1 MASPEFTN
9 PRLVYTPEALAA
21 CEKALRTIL
30 TNIGP
35 WGTRLFLIGGMT
47 PRYLVGTVPQ
57 EMREHIGSTDLDIV
71 VGVTLATEEAEAYRT
86 LQLNLRASQFAPAR
100 NPDTGQEETFRW
112 ERNVDG
118 VRVLLEFFCP
128 VGGGQPGQLLRN
140 PGENIGSRI
149 SAVRTR
155 GAELAGLD
163 HFEVTLHGELL
174 DHGGIQEAVIARV
187 GNLLP
192 FVVLKAFAIDER
204 NKSKDSYDLVWTL
217 NAYKE
222 GPRSCVERIA
232 ESPVINHPD
241 VPVVINHLRT
251 HFQTP
256 EHRGP
261 SQYAIFEL
269 TTIDED
275 QRARLRR
282 FAHGTLAEF
291 LGHWHEMNLPE

>member
-1 MASPEFTN
+1 MASPESTN

-47 PRYLVGTVPQ
+47 PRYLVGTVPR
-57 EMREHIGSTDLDIV
+57 EMKEHIGSTDLDIV
-71 VGVTLATEEAEAYRT
+71 VGVTLATEETEAYRT
-86 LQLNLRASQFAPAR
+86 LQQNLRAAQFSPAR
-100 NPDTGQEETFRW
+100 SPETGQEETFRW
-112 ERNVDG
+112 ERTVDG

-128 VGGGQPGQLLRN
+128 VGTGQAGQLLRN
-140 PGENIGSRI
+140 PGQSVGSRI

-155 GAELAGLD
+155 GAELAGMD
-163 HFEVTLHGELL
+163 YFEVTLRGELL
-174 DHGGIQEAVIARV
+174 DQGGIQERVIARV
-187 GNLLP
+187 SNLLP
-192 FVVLKAFAIDER
+192 FIVLKAFAIDER
-204 NKSKDSYDLVWTL
+204 NKSKDSYDLVWIL

-222 GPRSCVERIA
+222 GPSSCVEAIA
-232 ESPVINHPD
+232 LSPVINHPD
-241 VPVVINHLRT
+241 VPVAINHLRS

-261 SQYAIFEL
+261 SQYAIFEM
-269 TTIDED
+269 TTTDED
-275 QRARLRR
+275 ERARLRR

-291 LGHWHEMNLPE
+291 LRSWDERNLPT

>member
-1 MASPEFTN
+1 MASPESTN
-9 PRLVYTPEALAA
+9 PRLLYTPQALAA

-71 VGVTLATEEAEAYRT
+71 VGVSLATEEAEAYRT
-86 LQLNLRASQFAPAR
+86 LQQNLRAAQFAPAR
-100 NPDTGQEETFRW
+100 NSDTGQEETFRW

-128 VGGGQPGQLLRN
+128 VGAGQPGQLLRN

-174 DHGGIQEAVIARV
+174 DHGGIQEAVTARV

-204 NKSKDSYDLVWTL
+204 NKSKDSYDLVWTM
-217 NAYKE
+217 NAYEE

-232 ESPVINHPD
+232 ASPVINHPD
-241 VPVVINHLRT
+241 VPIAINHLRT
-251 HFQTP
+251 HFRTD

-261 SQYAIFEL
+261 SQYAIFEM
-269 TTIDED
+269 TTTDED
-275 QRARLRR
+275 ERARLRR
-282 FAHGTLAEF
+282 FAHGTVAEF
-291 LGHWHEMNLPE
+291 LGHWQEMKLPE

>member
-1 MASPEFTN
+1 MACPEFTN

-128 VGGGQPGQLLRN
+128 
-140 PGENIGSRI
+140 
-149 SAVRTR
+149 
-155 GAELAGLD
+155 
-163 HFEVTLHGELL
+163 
-174 DHGGIQEAVIARV
+174 
-187 GNLLP
+187 
-192 FVVLKAFAIDER
+192 
-204 NKSKDSYDLVWTL
+204 
-217 NAYKE
+217 
-222 GPRSCVERIA
+222 
-232 ESPVINHPD
+232 
-241 VPVVINHLRT
+241 
-251 HFQTP
+251 
-256 EHRGP
+256 
-261 SQYAIFEL
+261 
-269 TTIDED
+269 
-275 QRARLRR
+275 
-282 FAHGTLAEF
+282 
-291 LGHWHEMNLPE
+291 

>member
-47 PRYLVGTVPQ
+47 PRYLVGTVPR

-71 VGVTLATEEAEAYRT
+71 VGVSLVTEEAEAYRT
-86 LQLNLRASQFAPAR
+86 LQQNLRASQFAPAR
-100 NPDTGQEETFRW
+100 NPETGQEETFRW
-112 ERNVDG
+112 ERSVDD

-128 VGGGQPGQLLRN
+128 VGTGQAGQLLRN
-140 PGENIGSRI
+140 PGENIGSKI

-155 GAELAGLD
+155 GAELAALD

-204 NKSKDSYDLVWTL
+204 NKSKDSYDIVWTP
-217 NAYKE
+217 NAYKQ

-232 ESPVINHPD
+232 ETRSSI
-241 VPVVINHLRT
+241 IRT
-251 HFQTP
+251 CP
-256 EHRGP
+256 LP
-261 SQYAIFEL
+261 S
-269 TTIDED
+269 TIYEPISGLLSTA
-275 QRARLRR
+275 ARRSMR
-282 FAHGTLAEF
+282 FSS
-291 LGHWHEMNLPE
+291 